1 MAFTLDTK
9 IGTILDDPRAR
20 EVVDK
25 YIPDAS
31 TNPMIS
37 MARGMTINMILS
49 MPQASQLGI
58 TREKAEALLT
68 EVNKL
73 IG

>member
-20 EVVDK
+20 EVVVL
-25 YIPDAS
+25 YIPDAY

-37 MARGMTINMILS
+37 MARGMTINRILS
-49 MPQASQLGI
+49 MPQAKQLGI
-58 TREKAEALLT
+58 TREKAETLLA

-73 IG
+73 VG